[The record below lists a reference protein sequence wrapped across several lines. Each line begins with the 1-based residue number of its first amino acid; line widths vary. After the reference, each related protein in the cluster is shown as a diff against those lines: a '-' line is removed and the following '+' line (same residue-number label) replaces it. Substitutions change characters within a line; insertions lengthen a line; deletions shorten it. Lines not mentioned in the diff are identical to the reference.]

1 QQRLHCRLLSLIAAV
16 DLLLFHLY
24 VPSHSPFFKF
34 STLIIRFLRIAFKY
48 LTQNRIISDI
58 GEVIMKYF
66 FYALGLVSLAFF
78 ITNLNQ
84 TTFANEEE
92 NTGDG
97 IKETVELKGVLLSED
112 SGFFHQVWADITSEH
127 DKEWKISYESGY
139 DPTLTFN
146 DLNHDKVTEL
156 IYRSAADDGE
166 LNHSH

>member
-1 QQRLHCRLLSLIAAV
+1 IE
-16 DLLLFHLY
+16 FLY
-24 VPSHSPFFKF
+24 PFLVPSHSLIIKL
-34 STLIIRFLRIAFKY
+34 STLIICFIRISFKY

-84 TTFANEEE
+84 TTFANEEGNKTE
-92 NTGDG
+92 PIVIATHEEDITGDG

-127 DKEWKISYESGY
+127 DKEWKIS
-139 DPTLTFN
+139 
-146 DLNHDKVTEL
+146 
-156 IYRSAADDGE
+156 
-166 LNHSH
+166 

>member
-1 QQRLHCRLLSLIAAV
+1 
-16 DLLLFHLY
+16 
-24 VPSHSPFFKF
+24 
-34 STLIIRFLRIAFKY
+34 
-48 LTQNRIISDI
+48 
-58 GEVIMKYF
+58 
-66 FYALGLVSLAFF
+66 
-78 ITNLNQ
+78 
-84 TTFANEEE
+84 NEEGNKTE
-92 NTGDG
+92 PIVIATHEEDITGDG

-166 LNHSH
+166 LNHSHIHTLKNEKVTEIHFLSNVMCKETLKTISRLKLVFLLIQNLML